1 MRYIPKLFKRRMFW
15 LVSSILLLVLL
26 AACGAGA
33 GGSNTATSAV
43 GKADS
48 GSAQMASAPQSSSN
62 SAYTKAKTANQQE
75 KSANLVGPQ
84 YLIKSLKVS
93 MQVKDT
99 RKVADDLQNWIT
111 LTDTHATSSGM
122 DYQQVGSNL
131 YNVTMTF
138 SVQASIYPKIQQ
150 YLGTYPAQHGGQ
162 LLGMTETVQDVTSN
176 YVDTQSRLKNL
187 RVEQARLQELMSQA
201 KNLTDLLTIEQRLS
215 DVEGQIESTQAQL
228 NTLTNQVMFYPI
240 TISLQSDYTPPTA
253 PPPPGWSAGQVF
265 KDALSASLA
274 FGQGLVSFLIWLL
287 AFSVYIIPIV
297 AIVWLVRRFR
307 LQARFAARPKM
318 PPFASFVPT
327 TPPVSRQQDADAP
340 TVPDAAPEK
349 SEATSNAHHH

>member
-1 MRYIPKLFKRRMFW
+1 MQHIQKLFKRRMFW

-33 GGSNTATSAV
+33 AGGNSSATSAV
-43 GKADS
+43 GRADN

-62 SAYTKAKTANQQE
+62 SAYTKAKAANQQE

-93 MQVKDT
+93 MQVTDT

-111 LTDTHATSSGM
+111 LTDTHATSAGM
-122 DYQQVGSNL
+122 DYQQIGSNL

-162 LLGMTETVQDVTSN
+162 LLGMTETVQDVTST

-201 KNLTDLLTIEQRLS
+201 KNLTDLLTVEQRLS

-240 TISLQSDYTPPTA
+240 TISLQSVYTPPTP

-274 FGQGLVSFLIWLL
+274 FGQGLASFLIWLL
-287 AFSVYIIPIV
+287 AFSVYIIPVVVI
-297 AIVWLVRRFR
+297 IWLVRRFR

-327 TPPVSRQQDADAP
+327 TPPVSRQQDADSP
-340 TVPDAAPEK
+340 TIPDANPEK
-349 SEATSNAHHH
+349 SEAASNAHH